1 MIAPHLQHIF
11 NNCISQSNFPA
22 CLKIAQVIPLYKKDD
37 PEEPSNYR
45 PISITPC
52 ISKVFELLIRDQIVE
67 HLNRNKILTNSQYG
81 FRKKYSTTDALMYCT
96 EFIRNEINQKR
107 SVAAAFLDLSK
118 AFDSIDHTVLN
129 QKLVEVG
136 FNTNACKLLS
146 SFLYERSQT
155 VKLGEIES
163 DSIILE
169 RGVPQGTVL
178 GPLLFN

>member
-1 MIAPHLQHIF
+1 MHDVIKQLNKNKPQGPSNIPAWAIKDGATVIAPHLQHIF

-96 EFIRNEINQKR
+96 EFIRNEINQKKCSISFPR
-107 SVAAAFLDLSK
+107 SF
-118 AFDSIDHTVLN
+118 
-129 QKLVEVG
+129 
-136 FNTNACKLLS
+136 
-146 SFLYERSQT
+146 
-155 VKLGEIES
+155 
-163 DSIILE
+163 
-169 RGVPQGTVL
+169 
-178 GPLLFN
+178 